1 MIPYL
6 SQNFSEIHIID
17 LRYYNLDIY
26 DYIKRNGIEKAA
38 AVYSI
43 KQLCD
48 VSIANKLRR

>member
-1 MIPYL
+1 M
-6 SQNFSEIHIID
+6 ID

-26 DYIKRNGIEKAA
+26 KYIKQNGITQSA

-48 VSIANKLRR
+48 VPIANKLNR